1 MKSNDNPK
9 MTRLDLGN
17 TFKVLQVTGS
27 AGMNMPEHVST
38 KEAVIIIQKG

>member
-1 MKSNDNPK
+1 
-9 MTRLDLGN
+9 
-17 TFKVLQVTGS
+17 LQVTGS